1 MSQPSQH
8 KWRTL
13 IYCSNCWHCWLP
25 CFISFPC
32 ALYWTPI
39 KWLTFQKIYYTL
51 LYNIVIIDWLVCCLV
66 ILQTADPRLFL
77 PYSSPCGKPL
87 IQLGGDDKATHD
99 KQRNIQVQTL
109 ENCRLKKTCLA
120 SHQFGNKSCLMSY
133 FLHHPLTS
141 QGSKFIC
148 GDWYHSNIGKP
159 PCTRLCYFLRL
170 VQLHSPLANYVR
182 SEEF

>member
-1 MSQPSQH
+1 MQLTWGCYKKNWQMSQPSQH

-109 ENCRLKKTCLA
+109 ENCRLKKLVW
-120 SHQFGNKSCLMSY
+120 
-133 FLHHPLTS
+133 PVTS
-141 QGSKFIC
+141 LKQIMFNELFSPSPTHFSGVKVYL
-148 GDWYHSNIGKP
+148 WW
-159 PCTRLCYFLRL
+159 L
-170 VQLHSPLANYVR
+170 VS
-182 SEEF
+182 